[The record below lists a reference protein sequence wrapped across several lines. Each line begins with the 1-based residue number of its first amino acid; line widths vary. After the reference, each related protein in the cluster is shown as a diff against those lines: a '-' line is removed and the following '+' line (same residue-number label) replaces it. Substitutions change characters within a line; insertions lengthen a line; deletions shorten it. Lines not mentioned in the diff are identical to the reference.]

1 MRPEPPADGSRMTDV
16 VLSSPDHPGRS
27 LNPNRISIWPVEVGG
42 YGIDFT
48 YHGATG
54 YTYAET
60 AEEMLQAAGITTSFR
75 QELDSAWTV
84 RFGPLPRDQMRAV
97 LDHFAW

>member
-54 YTYAET
+54 YRDAEA
-60 AEEMLQAAGITTSFR
+60 AEAILRFNGLKTSFR
-75 QELDSAWTV
+75 QELDGSWTV
-84 RFGPLPRDQMRAV
+84 RFGPLPRDEMRAV